1 MSEAERAPRGFV
13 SATLEQEV
21 AAEVRRGTVVWLD
34 KDGSYTGFVDAL
46 AARHAAGDLAYPVV
60 GFRGSFLDLLL
71 KLEPYGN
78 GLDPQSLLI
87 HMPGFTPDSIRAT
100 PLLELYEAGS
110 SYRRALSTLI
120 REAATSRIGPAEV
133 EQFVAKGPSL
143 DEADAWLAGAI
154 SQSTFGL
161 AAKLGEFGPRMLA
174 EGMARPESQLAGVVT
189 TAEERKT
196 LRNYIH
202 SLTGMDAA
210 WESAYPPADGL
221 SDDLAPEKRDAA
233 ELDRL
238 LRSLGGWVLS
248 VEYLR
253 DLRRPSERDAVKRL
267 AALSAPVA
275 KACCDLAATL
285 RRDHAEAYIRIAD
298 EAEPVHADE
307 LRAMSPDDLGEID
320 TFREEEHR
328 VLAGAVEAL
337 LKQEWTKAKAWC
349 DARQGDRSFWL
360 QRDQQRRLAWNLVA
374 EAAEFGAS
382 LAAHPAP
389 LQTIPIVRS
398 LEGAAVRYAEGAYE
412 VDGAHRRFEQT
423 RSNLLQPWLPHFSE
437 LQEVLGLLRRLH
449 RDWADGL
456 TRDFSQLC
464 AQHGFLPPASHQQR
478 TFFDQVVHPLTMTG
492 EPVAVFVVDALRY
505 EMAAELALELK
516 GAGTVVDLKPR
527 LAELPTITAVGMNVL
542 APVAQG
548 DRLAVAGV
556 FKGFKTGEFTVSDPA
571 SRARAMATRSSG
583 KPALL
588 LKLAE
593 VCGIGT
599 PALTRKVKP
608 HTLIVVHSKEID
620 DAGEANV
627 GLPTFEST
635 LLQIKAAWHHLQ
647 LAGVKNFV
655 FTADHGFLLQC
666 EAQEPRP
673 FGSKR
678 DPQRRHVI
686 DEYPRGEKGLVN
698 VSMSS
703 LGYDGISGYLL
714 FSDDTSVFATGTAG
728 ATFVHGGN
736 SLQERVIPVLTVT
749 RKQREVVGFAQYD
762 VEVEPENDVL
772 GLHRIR
778 VRVVLSSTSTA
789 RLGFATA
796 GGVDLAL
803 RVPERDGV
811 RTVIKDVT
819 KPGELRTGRLR
830 LPVGEAWTEV
840 FFGLEG
846 PSDERVQVEVY
857 HPDSVEKVRAAK
869 PESWFA
875 VSGTT
880 NAGARSVPLAS
891 AIAGEGWAGTIAD
904 EAIRRVFLHI
914 ERHGAVTEPEV
925 TTLLGSPRAFRR
937 FSLEFETHLAK
948 LPFKVRVESG
958 DGGKRYVREA

>member
-1 MSEAERAPRGFV
+1 
-13 SATLEQEV
+13 
-21 AAEVRRGTVVWLD
+21 
-34 KDGSYTGFVDAL
+34 
-46 AARHAAGDLAYPVV
+46 
-60 GFRGSFLDLLL
+60 
-71 KLEPYGN
+71 
-78 GLDPQSLLI
+78 
-87 HMPGFTPDSIRAT
+87 
-100 PLLELYEAGS
+100 
-110 SYRRALSTLI
+110 
-120 REAATSRIGPAEV
+120 
-133 EQFVAKGPSL
+133 
-143 DEADAWLAGAI
+143 
-154 SQSTFGL
+154 
-161 AAKLGEFGPRMLA
+161 
-174 EGMARPESQLAGVVT
+174 MARPDSQLAGVVT
-189 TAEERKT
+189 TSEERKT

-202 SLTGMDAA
+202 TLTGMDEA
-210 WESAYPPADGL
+210 WESAYPAERV
-221 SDDLAPEKRDAA
+221 APELDPAKREAA

-238 LRSLGGWVLS
+238 LRCLGGWVLS

-253 DLRRPSERDAVKRL
+253 DLRRPSERDSVKRL
-267 AALSAPVA
+267 AGLSTPVA
-275 KACCDLAATL
+275 KACCDLVVTL
-285 RRDHAEAYIRIAD
+285 RRDHANAYIRIAD
-298 EAEPVHADE
+298 EAEPIHAAE

-337 LKQEWTKAKAWC
+337 LKQGWTRAKAWC
-349 DARQGDRSFWL
+349 DARQGDKSFWL

-382 LAAHPAP
+382 IAAHPGP
-389 LQTIPIVRS
+389 LQTIPVVRN
-398 LEGAAVRYAEGAYE
+398 LEEAATRYADGAYQ
-412 VDGAHRRFEQT
+412 VDRAHRRFEQT

-437 LQEVLGLLRRLH
+437 LQEVVGLLRGLH

-456 TRDFSQLC
+456 TREFSKIC
-464 AQHGFLPPASHQQR
+464 VDHGFLPPASYQQR
-478 TFFDQVVHPLTMTG
+478 TCFDQVVHPLTMTG
-492 EPVAVFVVDALRY
+492 EPVAVFMIDAFRY
-505 EMAAELALELK
+505 EMAAELAVELK

-548 DRLAVAGV
+548 DRLAVAGI
-556 FKGFKTGEFTVSDPA
+556 FKGFKTGEFTVNDPA
-571 SRARAMATRSSG
+571 TRARAMGARSSG

-588 LKLAE
+588 LKLTE
-593 VCGIGT
+593 VCEIGT
-599 PALTRKVKP
+599 PALTKKVKP

-666 EAQEPRP
+666 EAQQPRK
-673 FGSKR
+673 FDTR
-678 DPQRRHVI
+678 RTPQRRHVI
-686 DEYPRGEKGLVN
+686 DEYPRPDKGLVN

-703 LGYDGISGYLL
+703 LGYDGISGYVL
-714 FSDDTSVFATGTAG
+714 FSDDTSVFATGVAG

-749 RKQREVVGFAQYD
+749 RKQREVVGFAQYN
-762 VEVEPENDVL
+762 VEVEPETDVL

-778 VRVVLSSTSTA
+778 VRVVLSSTTTA
-789 RLGFATA
+789 TLGFATA
-796 GGVDLAL
+796 AGVDLAL
-803 RVPERDGV
+803 RVPDRDGL
-811 RTVIKDVT
+811 RAVIKDVT

-875 VSGTT
+875 VSGT
-880 NAGARSVPLAS
+880 ARTTTASVPPPAAPATWVD
-891 AIAGEGWAGTIAD
+891 AITDEGL
-904 EAIRRVFLHI
+904 RKVFQHI
-914 ERHGAVTEPEV
+914 QKYGAVTELEV
-925 TTLLGSPRAFRR
+925 MGFLVTRSAMRRFTIEFDTLL
-937 FSLEFETHLAK
+937 EK
-948 LPFKVRVESG
+948 LPFKVRTETG
-958 DGGKRYVREA
+958 ENGKRYVREGDR